1 MDSGIFWEAK
11 AHDSSHAISWHDVVI
26 PELGNY
32 RVWIHAIGS
41 AILTDFV
48 EQSKGR
54 IDARLQ
60 FKVAGVEVQLQG
72 AKFHPVTSEEKA
84 ARLNVALL
92 QKEAPPQG
100 LKAALFRE
108 LPYSKI
114 EAQHLKCMRACRI
127 RIEEE
132 YRKPL
137 RLSAVDSV
145 STITFKNGK
154 SGSPFEKASRNRLE
168 IVSTKADSI
177 AIAMIYSE
185 LSKSGSS
192 NIVKQIC
199 VDLDVDSATIYAA
212 LRVARSQGW
221 LTASGKGKS
230 GGTLTKMG
238 EKAFKELGGEIT
250 LTNWLSRSNGGVK

>member
-1 MDSGIFWEAK
+1 M
-11 AHDSSHAISWHDVVI
+11 
-26 PELGNY
+26 
-32 RVWIHAIGS
+32 
-41 AILTDFV
+41 
-48 EQSKGR
+48 
-54 IDARLQ
+54 
-60 FKVAGVEVQLQG
+60 
-72 AKFHPVTSEEKA
+72 
-84 ARLNVALL
+84 
-92 QKEAPPQG
+92 
-100 LKAALFRE
+100 
-108 LPYSKI
+108 
-114 EAQHLKCMRACRI
+114 
-127 RIEEE
+127 
-132 YRKPL
+132 
-137 RLSAVDSV
+137 
-145 STITFKNGK
+145 
-154 SGSPFEKASRNRLE
+154 E

>member
-11 AHDSSHAISWHDVVI
+11 AHDSSHAISWHDVVV

-32 RVWIHAIGS
+32 RVWVHAIGTGLLNEY
-41 AILTDFV
+41 I
-48 EQSKGR
+48 EQTKSR
-54 IDARLQ
+54 VDARMQ
-60 FKVAGVEVQLQG
+60 FKIAGIEVEAHG
-72 AKFHPVTSEEKA
+72 DKFLPVSSDEKI
-84 ARLNVALL
+84 ARLKVASL
-92 QKEAPPQG
+92 KNEAPSQG
-100 LKAALFRE
+100 FRAALFRE

-114 EAQHLKCMRACRI
+114 EIEHLKCMRACRNK
-127 RIEEE
+127 IEEE
-132 YRKPL
+132 FRMPL

-145 STITFKNGK
+145 STITFKDGK
-154 SGSPFEKASRNRLE
+154 SGSPFEKALRNRLE

-199 VDLDVDSATIYAA
+199 VDLDVESTTIYAA

-238 EKAFKELGGEIT
+238 EKAFKELDGDLT
-250 LTNWLSRSNGGVK
+250 LTNWLSRSSGGAK

>member
-11 AHDSSHAISWHDVVI
+11 AHDATHAISWHDVVV

-32 RVWIHAIGS
+32 RVWIHAIGTT
-41 AILTDFV
+41 LLNEFV
-48 EQSKGR
+48 DQSKSR
-54 IDARLQ
+54 VDVRMQ
-60 FKVAGVEVQLQG
+60 FKIAGVEVQAQID
-72 AKFHPVTSEEKA
+72 KFPPVSHAEKI
-84 ARLNVALL
+84 ARLHVASLR
-92 QKEAPPQG
+92 KDAPSQG
-100 LKAALFRE
+100 FRAALFRE

-114 EAQHLKCMRACRI
+114 EVEHLKCMRACRI
-127 RIEEE
+127 KIEDE

-145 STITFKNGK
+145 STITLKDGK
-154 SGSPFEKASRNRLE
+154 SGSSFEKSFRNSLE
-168 IVSTKADSI
+168 IASTKADSI
-177 AIAMIYSE
+177 AIAKIYSE
-185 LSKSGSS
+185 LSRAGSS

-199 VDLDVDSATIYAA
+199 VDLDVESAAIYAA

-238 EKAFKELGGEIT
+238 EKAFKDLDGDIT
-250 LTNWLSRSNGGVK
+250 LTNWLSRNSGGSK

>member
-11 AHDSSHAISWHDVVI
+11 THDSSHAISWHDVVV

-32 RVWIHAIGS
+32 RVWVHAIGS
-41 AILTDFV
+41 GLLNDFV
-48 EQSKGR
+48 DQSKSRVDVRMQFKIAGMEVEAHG
-54 IDARLQ
+54 DKFLPVSSDEKMARL
-60 FKVAGVEVQLQG
+60 KVASLRKDVPSQG
-72 AKFHPVTSEEKA
+72 F
-84 ARLNVALL
+84 R
-92 QKEAPPQG
+92 
-100 LKAALFRE
+100 AALFRE

-114 EAQHLKCMRACRI
+114 EAEHLKCMRACRI
-127 RIEEE
+127 KIEEE
-132 YRKPL
+132 FRKPL

-145 STITFKNGK
+145 STIIFKEGK
-154 SGSPFEKASRNRLE
+154 SGSPFEKAIRNRLE
-168 IVSTKADSI
+168 IDSTKAHSI

-199 VDLDVDSATIYAA
+199 IDLDVESKTIYAA

-238 EKAFKELGGEIT
+238 EKSFKELNGDIT
-250 LTNWLSRSNGGVK
+250 LRDWLSRGSGGTK

>member
-11 AHDSSHAISWHDVVI
+11 AHDSSHAISWHDVVV

-32 RVWIHAIGS
+32 RVWVHAIGS
-41 AILTDFV
+41 GLLNEFLDR
-48 EQSKGR
+48 SKSRVDVRMQFKIAGLEVDAQGEKFLP
-54 IDARLQ
+54 ISNDEKIARL
-60 FKVAGVEVQLQG
+60 KVASL
-72 AKFHPVTSEEKA
+72 K
-84 ARLNVALL
+84 
-92 QKEAPPQG
+92 KEAPAQG
-100 LKAALFRE
+100 FRASLFRE

-114 EAQHLKCMRACRI
+114 EVEHLKCMRAYRMK
-127 RIEEE
+127 IEEE
-132 YRKPL
+132 FRKPL

-145 STITFKNGK
+145 STITFKDGK
-154 SGSPFEKASRNRLE
+154 SGSPFEKAFRNKLE
-168 IVSTKADSI
+168 IDSTKADSI

-199 VDLDVDSATIYAA
+199 VDLDVESTTIYAA

-230 GGTLTKMG
+230 GGTLTKLG
-238 EKAFKELGGEIT
+238 EKAFKELDGDIT
-250 LTNWLSRSNGGVK
+250 LTNWLSRSRGGAK

>member
-1 MDSGIFWEAK
+1 MDSGIFWEAR
-11 AHDSSHAISWHDVVI
+11 AHDLSHAISWHDVVV
-26 PELGNY
+26 PGLGNY

-41 AILTDFV
+41 GLLNDYIDQPKSRV
-48 EQSKGR
+48 
-54 IDARLQ
+54 DARMQ
-60 FKVAGVEVQLQG
+60 FKIAGIEVEAHG
-72 AKFHPVTSEEKA
+72 DKFLPVSSDEKT
-84 ARLNVALL
+84 ARLKVASL
-92 QKEAPPQG
+92 KNEAPSQG
-100 LKAALFRE
+100 FRAALFRE

-114 EAQHLKCMRACRI
+114 EVEHLKCMRACRM
-127 RIEEE
+127 RIEAEF
-132 YRKPL
+132 RKPL
-137 RLSAVDSV
+137 RLTAVDSV
-145 STITFKNGK
+145 STIIFKSGK
-154 SGSPFEKASRNRLE
+154 SGSPYEKALRNNLE
-168 IVSTKADSI
+168 IASTKADSI
-177 AIAMIYSE
+177 AIAKIYSE
-185 LSKSGSS
+185 LSRAGSS

>member
-32 RVWIHAIGS
+32 CVWIHAIGS
-41 AILTDFV
+41 GLLNEFV
-48 EQSKGR
+48 DRSKSR
-54 IDARLQ
+54 VDVRMQ
-60 FKVAGVEVQLQG
+60 FKIAGVEVQ
-72 AKFHPVTSEEKA
+72 AHIDKFLPVSNEEKV
-84 ARLNVALL
+84 ARLHVASL
-92 QKEAPPQG
+92 QKDAPSQG
-100 LKAALFRE
+100 FRAALFRE

-114 EAQHLKCMRACRI
+114 EIEHLKCMRACRMK
-127 RIEEE
+127 IEDE

-145 STITFKNGK
+145 STITFKDGK
-154 SGSPFEKASRNRLE
+154 SGSPFEKALRNRLE

-199 VDLDVDSATIYAA
+199 VDLDVESTTIYAA

-238 EKAFKELGGEIT
+238 EKAFKELDGDIT
-250 LTNWLSRSNGGVK
+250 LTNWLSRSRGGAK

>member
-11 AHDSSHAISWHDVVI
+11 AHDSSHAISWHDVVV

-32 RVWIHAIGS
+32 RVWVHAIGTGLLNEY
-41 AILTDFV
+41 I
-48 EQSKGR
+48 EQTKSR
-54 IDARLQ
+54 VDARMHFKIAGIEVEAHGDKFLPVSSDEKIARL
-60 FKVAGVEVQLQG
+60 KVASL
-72 AKFHPVTSEEKA
+72 K
-84 ARLNVALL
+84 N
-92 QKEAPPQG
+92 EAPSQG
-100 LKAALFRE
+100 FRAALFRE

-114 EAQHLKCMRACRI
+114 EIEHLKCMRACRNK
-127 RIEEE
+127 IEEE
-132 YRKPL
+132 FRMPL

-145 STITFKNGK
+145 STITFKDGK
-154 SGSPFEKASRNRLE
+154 SGSPFEKALRNRLE

-199 VDLDVDSATIYAA
+199 VDLDVESTTIYAA

-238 EKAFKELGGEIT
+238 EKAFKELDGDLT
-250 LTNWLSRSNGGVK
+250 LTNWLSRSSGGAK